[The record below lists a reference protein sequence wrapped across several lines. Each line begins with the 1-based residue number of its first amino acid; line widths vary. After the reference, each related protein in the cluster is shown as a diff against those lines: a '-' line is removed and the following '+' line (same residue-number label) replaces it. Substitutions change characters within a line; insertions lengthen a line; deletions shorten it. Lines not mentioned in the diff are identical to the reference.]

1 MCLVYNVSLITVI
14 SSQLKRN
21 HQNNIDEFCKAVTIS
36 QCVNEPF
43 FFHLAMLSCDTVQFA
58 LIETMIV
65 HLISELRRLKKSLF
79 DQLGDS

>member
-1 MCLVYNVSLITVI
+1 MFLIYQLLRNVLLLMCLVYKVSLITVI

-21 HQNNIDEFCKAVTIS
+21 HQNKFCKAATIS

-65 HLISELRRLKKSLF
+65 HLVNSE
-79 DQLGDS
+79 D